1 LTSPQSLAD
10 KLAHAKRESKALK
23 AQLEAS
29 RIAYDDLLAA
39 FEKSV
44 YKPEVIARRNMFK
57 RARDKYN
64 ER

>member
-1 LTSPQSLAD
+1 MATAELYN
-10 KLAHAKRESKALK
+10 KLAHAKRESQALK

-39 FEKSV
+39 FDKSV

>member
-1 LTSPQSLAD
+1 MTSPQSLSD
-10 KLAHAKRESKALK
+10 KLTHAKRETKALK

-39 FEKSV
+39 FDKSV
-44 YKPEVIARRNMFK
+44 YTPEAMARRNMFK

>member
-1 LTSPQSLAD
+1 MSTASLAD
-10 KLAHAKRESKALK
+10 KLTHAKRETKALK

-39 FEKSV
+39 FDKSV
-44 YKPEVIARRNMFK
+44 YTPEVIARRNIFK

-64 ER
+64 G

>member
-10 KLAHAKRESKALK
+10 KLTHAKRESKALK

-39 FEKSV
+39 FDKSV

-57 RARDKYN
+57 RAKDKYN
-64 ER
+64 G